1 LEQDGEKRRAALSNV
16 AVKIGNRD
24 RSRSLFSPSG
34 EFAGE
39 LDGSANIFGV

>member
-1 LEQDGEKRRAALSNV
+1 LEQEGERRRAALTNV
-16 AVKIGNRD
+16 AMKIGNRD

-39 LDGSANIFGV
+39 LDGSTNIFGV